1 MSLVLTDPIRS
12 AGRLIAKADSLII
25 TAGAGMGVDSGLPDF
40 RGKEGF
46 WKVYPALGK
55 AKIRF
60 EEIANPHA
68 FLESP
73 LLAWGFYGHRLN
85 LYRKA
90 RPHSGYHYLRAIAGQ
105 LEGGAF
111 IYTSNVDGH
120 FAKSGFSLE
129 RIVECHGS
137 IHHLQCQEN
146 CARKIWE
153 ADGFMPEVDD
163 EHCLLISPFPRCPE
177 CGEIARPNILM
188 FGDFGWEESRTS
200 LQEARFHEW
209 RQTVHRPVVIEIGAG
224 TAIPTVRL
232 LGASLRAP
240 LIRINPAEPEYG
252 YQSDVY
258 IQAGAAA
265 GLAAIAAE
273 LEKIG
278 FMKFKISGAGCK
290 NRTCN

>member
-1 MSLVLTDPIRS
+1 MDTDFTDGVRAAS
-12 AGRLIAKADSLII
+12 QLIANADSLVI

-40 RGKEGF
+40 RGKDGF
-46 WKVYPALGK
+46 WKAYPALGK

-68 FLESP
+68 FQEAP
-73 LLAWGFYGHRLN
+73 ELAWGFYGHRLN

-90 RPHSGYHYLRAIAGQ
+90 VPHSGYHHLRAIAGQ
-105 LEGGAF
+105 LGGGAF
-111 IYTSNVDGH
+111 VYTSNVDGH
-120 FAKSGFSLE
+120 FAKSGFSLD

-137 IHHLQCQEN
+137 IHHLQCLEN
-146 CARKIWE
+146 CAGKIWE
-153 ADGFMPEVDD
+153 AGRFTPEVDD
-163 EHCLLISPFPRCPE
+163 ERCLLTSPFPRCPE

-188 FGDFGWEESRTS
+188 FGDCGWEELRTS

-209 RQTVHRPVVIEIGAG
+209 RRTVSRPVVIEIGAG

-232 LGASLRAP
+232 LGASMRVS

-258 IQAGAAA
+258 IRSGAAA
-265 GLAAIAAE
+265 GMAAIAGE
-273 LEKIG
+273 LEKLG
-278 FMKFKISGAGCK
+278 FMKFEG
-290 NRTCN
+290 